1 MKFFTPKFDGNRWYS
16 FIFGSSGNSVCEF
29 VYIYIYIYDER
40 NQEIVNIDDIEENI
54 DVK

>member
-1 MKFFTPKFDGNRWYS
+1 MVIDGTP
-16 FIFGSSGNSVCEF
+16 SSLGLLEIQYVNL
-29 VYIYIYIYDER
+29 YIYIYIYDER